1 MVNPSDMVMK
11 DVPLDL
17 CEPDER
23 FLYRTSYDDVY
34 DLVESIAT
42 WGQLESAIGWEDP
55 ATGKCYVVAGVRRL
69 KAARIAREKYGRP
82 TTFRVLLVPADTPM
96 SELWRIA
103 LEENLRR
110 RNLTDI
116 EVVRVLRRILSG
128 ELADVPGLDETL
140 TAYDPKSRDYLL
152 KLVERATDE
161 ELEDF
166 ALAEKWARSSG
177 VLLGKPHLRVYHM
190 VRLLGQERYYRI
202 AGAYFAL
209 VYDWR
214 PDEDPVE
221 RVRYMRNA
229 KLVTVLAPIEIQMH
243 DIGVEPPEGGWITP
257 SLRPREGTKGRSES
271 EKVVSRAAP
280 AREVSE
286 EALKRAK
293 PPAPAPESRSSAAVR
308 ALESAA
314 PPRPMREGVTS
325 RPAGVGT
332 TEGKLTMAGPGT
344 PSPEA
349 AKPPRGGAEERAPAV
364 GGAAEEAPT
373 GAARGA
379 GPPAEEA
386 PGAEEIRVFKV
397 LLEPGTDGFDVTCP
411 HCGARYRI
419 EIVRRGSARSP

>member
-23 FLYRTSYDDVY
+23 FTYRTTYDDVS
-34 DLVESIAT
+34 DLAESIAT
-42 WGQLESAIGWEDP
+42 IGQLEPAVGWEDP
-55 ATGKCYVVAGVRRL
+55 ATGRCYVVAGIRRL
-69 KAARIAREKYGRP
+69 MAARIAREKYGRP
-82 TTFRVLLVPADTPM
+82 TTFRVLLVPADTPV

-103 LEENLRR
+103 IEENLRR

-128 ELADVPGLDETL
+128 ELAGMPGLDEIL

-166 ALAEKWARSSG
+166 VLAEKWAKSSG
-177 VLLGKPHLRVYHM
+177 VLLGKQYIHAYHM
-190 VRLLGQERYYRI
+190 VHLLGQERYYRL

-209 VYDWR
+209 TYDWR

-221 RVRYMRNA
+221 RVRYMRSA
-229 KLVTVLAPIEIQMH
+229 KLIVALAPIEIKMYE
-243 DIGVEPPEGGWITP
+243 IGVQPPEGGWITP
-257 SLRPREGTKGRSES
+257 SLRQMEEKKKHDES
-271 EKVVSRAAP
+271 GSILSRAAP

-286 EALKRAK
+286 EALERAK
-293 PPAPAPESRSSAAVR
+293 PPAPAAESRPSAAVR

-314 PPRPMREGVTS
+314 PPRPTRGGVTS
-325 RPAGVGT
+325 RPAEVSVEDKST
-332 TEGKLTMAGPGT
+332 APKSEMP
-344 PSPEA
+344 PEVT
-349 AKPPRGGAEERAPAV
+349 KPPRGGAEERAPMV
-364 GGAAEEAPT
+364 VGAAEEAPT

-379 GPPAEEA
+379 EPPAQEA
-386 PGAEEIRVFKV
+386 LSAEEIQVFKV
-397 LLEPGTDGFDVTCP
+397 LLEPGADEFDVTCP

-419 EIVRRGSARSP
+419 EIVRRGSARSL